1 MGIKVSLLFL
11 NLISW
16 EKVNVYVDNK
26 YFNVCYNVFN
36 SKRVIYFYWS
46 VKKYC

>member
-1 MGIKVSLLFL
+1 MGIKVILLFL

-26 YFNVCYNVFN
+26 YVYICFYFFD
-36 SKRVIYFYWS
+36 SKGVLVIFIG
-46 VKKYC
+46 V